1 MSNTATL
8 NKIKAILSTT
18 DVSDEVLE
26 VYLDM
31 ATNEI
36 LIWTFGRDT
45 ELNEILIWTFGRDTE
60 LTDIPTWLEPI
71 AIMAVVV
78 GVNGNG
84 TEGDKA
90 DTIDSVSH
98 DFKYAEMLEYIHE
111 NAPSYVKVDR

>member
-1 MSNTATL
+1 MSNTTTI
-8 NKIKAILSTT
+8 NKIKAILSTM
-18 DVSDEVLE
+18 DVGDEVLA

-31 ATNEI
+31 AKNEI
-36 LIWTFGRDT
+36 LIWTYGK
-45 ELNEILIWTFGRDTE
+45 DTE
-60 LTDIPTWLEPI
+60 LTALPSWLEPI
-71 AIMAVVV
+71 AIMAVVI

-111 NAPSYVKVDR
+111 NAPSYVKVEK

>member
-1 MSNTATL
+1 MSNATTL
-8 NKIKAILSTT
+8 NKIKAILSTM
-18 DVSDEVLE
+18 DVGDEVLE

-31 ATNEI
+31 AK
-36 LIWTFGRDT
+36 
-45 ELNEILIWTFGRDTE
+45 NEILIWTFGRDTE
-60 LTDIPTWLEPI
+60 LTDIPMWLEPI
-71 AIMAVVV
+71 AIMAVVI

-111 NAPSYVKVDR
+111 NAPSYVKVEK

>member
-8 NKIKAILSTT
+8 NKINAILSTT

-31 ATNEI
+31 AT
-36 LIWTFGRDT
+36 
-45 ELNEILIWTFGRDTE
+45 NEILIWTFGRDTE

>member
-1 MSNTATL
+1 MSNTTTL

-18 DVSDEVLE
+18 DISDEVLA

-31 ATNEI
+31 AK
-36 LIWTFGRDT
+36 
-45 ELNEILIWTFGRDTE
+45 NEILIWTFGRDTE
-60 LTDIPTWLEPI
+60 LTDIPMWLEPI
-71 AIMAVVV
+71 AIMAVVI

-111 NAPSYVKVDR
+111 NAPSYVKVEK

>member
-1 MSNTATL
+1 MNNTATL

-18 DVSDEVLE
+18 DVADEVLE

-31 ATNEI
+31 AKNEI
-36 LIWTFGRDT
+36 LIWTY
-45 ELNEILIWTFGRDTE
+45 GRDTE
-60 LTDIPTWLEPI
+60 LTDVPMWLEPI

-111 NAPSYVKVDR
+111 NAPSYVRVDK

>member
-1 MSNTATL
+1 MSNTTTL

-18 DVSDEVLE
+18 DVGDEVLE

-45 ELNEILIWTFGRDTE
+45 EL
-60 LTDIPTWLEPI
+60 TDIPMWLEPI
-71 AIMAVVV
+71 AIMAVVI

-111 NAPSYVKVDR
+111 NAPSYVKVEK

>member
-1 MSNTATL
+1 MNNTATL

-18 DVSDEVLE
+18 DVADEVLE

-31 ATNEI
+31 AK
-36 LIWTFGRDT
+36 
-45 ELNEILIWTFGRDTE
+45 NEILIWTFGRDTE
-60 LTDIPTWLEPI
+60 LTDIPMWLEPI
-71 AIMAVVV
+71 AIMAVVI

-111 NAPSYVKVDR
+111 NAPSYVKVEK

>member
-1 MSNTATL
+1 MSNTTTL
-8 NKIKAILSTT
+8 NKIKAILSTM
-18 DVSDEVLE
+18 DVGDEVLE

-31 ATNEI
+31 AK
-36 LIWTFGRDT
+36 
-45 ELNEILIWTFGRDTE
+45 NEILIWTFGRDTE
-60 LTDIPTWLEPI
+60 LTDIPMWLEPI
-71 AIMAVVV
+71 AIMAVVI

-111 NAPSYVKVDR
+111 NAPSYVKVEK

>member
-1 MSNTATL
+1 MSNTTTL

-18 DVSDEVLE
+18 DVGDEVLE

-31 ATNEI
+31 AT
-36 LIWTFGRDT
+36 
-45 ELNEILIWTFGRDTE
+45 NEILIWTFGRDTE

>member
-1 MSNTATL
+1 MNNTATL

-18 DVSDEVLE
+18 DVADEVLE

-31 ATNEI
+31 AKNEI
-36 LIWTFGRDT
+36 LIWTY
-45 ELNEILIWTFGRDTE
+45 GRDTE
-60 LTDIPTWLEPI
+60 LTDVPMWLEPI

>member
-1 MSNTATL
+1 MSNTTTL
-8 NKIKAILSTT
+8 NKISAILSTT
-18 DVSDEVLE
+18 DVSNGVLE
-26 VYLDM
+26 VYLEM

-45 ELNEILIWTFGRDTE
+45 ELTSL
-60 LTDIPTWLEPI
+60 PSWLEPI

-111 NAPSYVKVDR
+111 NAPSYVKVEK

>member
-1 MSNTATL
+1 MNNTATL

-18 DVSDEVLE
+18 DVADEVLE

-31 ATNEI
+31 AKNEI
-36 LIWTFGRDT
+36 LIWTY
-45 ELNEILIWTFGRDTE
+45 GRDTE
-60 LTDIPTWLEPI
+60 LTDVPMWLEPI
-71 AIMAVVV
+71 AIMAVVI

-90 DTIDSVSH
+90 DTIDTVSH

>member
-1 MSNTATL
+1 MNNTATL

-18 DVSDEVLE
+18 DVADEVLE

-31 ATNEI
+31 AKNEI
-36 LIWTFGRDT
+36 LIWTY
-45 ELNEILIWTFGRDTE
+45 GRDTE
-60 LTDIPTWLEPI
+60 LTDVPMWLEPI
-71 AIMAVVV
+71 AIMAVVI

-111 NAPSYVKVDR
+111 NAPSYVKVEK

>member
-1 MSNTATL
+1 MNNTATL

-18 DVSDEVLE
+18 DVGDEVLE

-31 ATNEI
+31 AK
-36 LIWTFGRDT
+36 
-45 ELNEILIWTFGRDTE
+45 NEILIWTFGRDTE
-60 LTDIPTWLEPI
+60 LTDIPMWLEPI
-71 AIMAVVV
+71 AIMAVVI

-111 NAPSYVKVDR
+111 NAPSYVKVEK

>member
-45 ELNEILIWTFGRDTE
+45 EL
-60 LTDIPTWLEPI
+60 TDIPMWLEPI
-71 AIMAVVV
+71 AIMAVVI

-111 NAPSYVKVDR
+111 NAPSYVKVEK

>member
-1 MSNTATL
+1 MSNTTTL

-18 DVSDEVLE
+18 DISDEVLA

-31 ATNEI
+31 AK
-36 LIWTFGRDT
+36 
-45 ELNEILIWTFGRDTE
+45 NEILIWTFGRDTE
-60 LTDIPTWLEPI
+60 LTDIPMWLEPI
-71 AIMAVVV
+71 AIMAVVI
-78 GVNGNG
+78 GINGNG

-111 NAPSYVKVDR
+111 NAPSYVKVET

>member
-1 MSNTATL
+1 MSNTTTL

-18 DVSDEVLE
+18 DISDEVLA

-31 ATNEI
+31 AKNEI
-36 LIWTFGRDT
+36 LIWTY
-45 ELNEILIWTFGRDTE
+45 GRDTE
-60 LTDIPTWLEPI
+60 LTDIPMWLEPI
-71 AIMAVVV
+71 AIMAVVI

-111 NAPSYVKVDR
+111 NAPSYVKVEK

>member
-1 MSNTATL
+1 MSNTTTL
-8 NKIKAILSTT
+8 NKISAILSTT
-18 DVSDEVLE
+18 DVSNEVLS

-36 LIWTFGRDT
+36 LIWTYGK
-45 ELNEILIWTFGRDTE
+45 DTE
-60 LTDIPTWLEPI
+60 LTDIPMWLEPI
-71 AIMAVVV
+71 AIMAVVI

-111 NAPSYVKVDR
+111 NAPSYVKVEK

>member
-1 MSNTATL
+1 MNNTATL

-18 DVSDEVLE
+18 DVADEVLE

-31 ATNEI
+31 AKNEI
-36 LIWTFGRDT
+36 LIWTY
-45 ELNEILIWTFGRDTE
+45 GRDTE
-60 LTDIPTWLEPI
+60 LTDVPMWLEPI
-71 AIMAVVV
+71 AIMAVVI

-111 NAPSYVKVDR
+111 NAPSYVKVGR

>member
-1 MSNTATL
+1 MSNTTTL
-8 NKIKAILSTT
+8 NKIKAILSAT
-18 DVSDEVLE
+18 DADDEVLE

-31 ATNEI
+31 AK
-36 LIWTFGRDT
+36 
-45 ELNEILIWTFGRDTE
+45 NEILIWTFGRDTE
-60 LTDIPTWLEPI
+60 LTDIPSWLEPI
-71 AIMAVVV
+71 AIMAVVI

>member
-1 MSNTATL
+1 MSNTTTL

-18 DVSDEVLE
+18 DISDEVLA

-31 ATNEI
+31 AKNEI
-36 LIWTFGRDT
+36 LIWTFGK
-45 ELNEILIWTFGRDTE
+45 DTE
-60 LTDIPTWLEPI
+60 LTDIPMWLEPI
-71 AIMAVVV
+71 AIMAVVI

-111 NAPSYVKVDR
+111 NAPSYVKVEK

>member
-1 MSNTATL
+1 MADTTTL
-8 NKIKAILSTT
+8 NKIQAILSTAE
-18 DVSDEVLE
+18 VPSEVLS

-31 ATNEI
+31 AK
-36 LIWTFGRDT
+36 
-45 ELNEILIWTFGRDTE
+45 NEILIWTFGRDTE
-60 LTDIPTWLEPI
+60 LTDIPMWLEPI
-71 AIMAVVV
+71 AIMAVVI

-111 NAPSYVKVDR
+111 NAPSYVKVEK

>member
-1 MSNTATL
+1 MSNTTTL

-18 DVSDEVLE
+18 DISDEVLA

-31 ATNEI
+31 AK
-36 LIWTFGRDT
+36 
-45 ELNEILIWTFGRDTE
+45 NEILIWTFGRDTE
-60 LTDIPTWLEPI
+60 LTDIPMWLEPI
-71 AIMAVVV
+71 AIMAVVI

-84 TEGDKA
+84 TEGDNA

-111 NAPSYVKVDR
+111 NAPSYVKVEK

>member
-1 MSNTATL
+1 MNDTATL
-8 NKIKAILSTT
+8 NKIKAILSAT
-18 DVSDEVLE
+18 DADDEVLE

-31 ATNEI
+31 AK
-36 LIWTFGRDT
+36 
-45 ELNEILIWTFGRDTE
+45 NEILIWTFGRDTE
-60 LTDIPTWLEPI
+60 LTDVPMWLEPI
-71 AIMAVVV
+71 AIMAVVI

-111 NAPSYVKVDR
+111 NAPSYVKVDK

>member
-1 MSNTATL
+1 MNNTATL

-18 DVSDEVLE
+18 DVADEVLE

-31 ATNEI
+31 AKNEI
-36 LIWTFGRDT
+36 LIWTY
-45 ELNEILIWTFGRDTE
+45 GRDTE
-60 LTDIPTWLEPI
+60 LTDVPMWLEPI
-71 AIMAVVV
+71 AIMAVVI

>member
-1 MSNTATL
+1 MNDTATL
-8 NKIKAILSTT
+8 NKIKAILSTM
-18 DVSDEVLE
+18 DISDEVLA

-31 ATNEI
+31 AK
-36 LIWTFGRDT
+36 
-45 ELNEILIWTFGRDTE
+45 NEILIWTFGRDTE
-60 LTDIPTWLEPI
+60 LTDIPMWLEPI
-71 AIMAVVV
+71 AIMAVVI

-111 NAPSYVKVDR
+111 NAPSYVKVEK

>member
-1 MSNTATL
+1 MNNTVTL
-8 NKIKAILSTT
+8 NKIKAIRSTT
-18 DVSDEVLE
+18 DVGDEVLE

-31 ATNEI
+31 AK
-36 LIWTFGRDT
+36 
-45 ELNEILIWTFGRDTE
+45 NEILIWTFGRDTE
-60 LTDIPTWLEPI
+60 LTDIPMWLEPI
-71 AIMAVVV
+71 AIMAVVI

>member
-1 MSNTATL
+1 MSNTATI
-8 NKIKAILSTT
+8 NKIKAILSTM
-18 DVSDEVLE
+18 DVGDEVLE

-36 LIWTFGRDT
+36 LIWTYGK
-45 ELNEILIWTFGRDTE
+45 DTE
-60 LTDIPTWLEPI
+60 LTTLPFWLEPI
-71 AIMAVVV
+71 AIMAVVI

>member
-1 MSNTATL
+1 MSNTTTL
-8 NKIKAILSTT
+8 NKIKAILSAM
-18 DVSDEVLE
+18 DISDEVLA

-31 ATNEI
+31 AK
-36 LIWTFGRDT
+36 
-45 ELNEILIWTFGRDTE
+45 NEILIWTFGRDTE
-60 LTDIPTWLEPI
+60 LTDIPMWLEPI
-71 AIMAVVV
+71 AIMAVVI

>member
-1 MSNTATL
+1 MNNTATL

-18 DVSDEVLE
+18 DVADEVLE

-31 ATNEI
+31 AKNEI
-36 LIWTFGRDT
+36 LIWTY
-45 ELNEILIWTFGRDTE
+45 GRDTE
-60 LTDIPTWLEPI
+60 LTDVPMWLEPI
-71 AIMAVVV
+71 AIMAVVI

-90 DTIDSVSH
+90 DTIDTVSH

-111 NAPSYVKVDR
+111 NAPSYVKVEK

>member
-1 MSNTATL
+1 MNDTATL

-18 DVSDEVLE
+18 DVADEVLE

-31 ATNEI
+31 AKNEI
-36 LIWTFGRDT
+36 LIWTY
-45 ELNEILIWTFGRDTE
+45 GRDTE
-60 LTDIPTWLEPI
+60 LTDVPMWLEPI
-71 AIMAVVV
+71 AIMAVVI

-111 NAPSYVKVDR
+111 NAPSYVRVDK

>member
-1 MSNTATL
+1 MSNTTTL
-8 NKIKAILSTT
+8 NKIKAILSTM
-18 DVSDEVLE
+18 DVGDEVLE

-36 LIWTFGRDT
+36 LIWTYGK
-45 ELNEILIWTFGRDTE
+45 DTE
-60 LTDIPTWLEPI
+60 LTALPSWLEPI
-71 AIMAVVV
+71 AIMAVVI

-111 NAPSYVKVDR
+111 NAPSYVKVEK

>member
-1 MSNTATL
+1 MNNTTTL

-18 DVSDEVLE
+18 DISDEVLA

-31 ATNEI
+31 AK
-36 LIWTFGRDT
+36 
-45 ELNEILIWTFGRDTE
+45 NEILIWTFGRDTE
-60 LTDIPTWLEPI
+60 LTDIPMWLEPI
-71 AIMAVVV
+71 AIMAVVI

-111 NAPSYVKVDR
+111 NAPSYVKVEK